1 MINCIAIDDE
11 PLPLELIEHFCA
23 DVPFLQL
30 QNTFTKTSEALKHL
44 RKFPVDLLFLDIQ
57 MPDMSGIDFYKSISQ
72 DTMVIFTTAHS
83 EYAVEGFNLS
93 AVDYLLKPFEFSRF
107 LQAVTKARDYAQYLK
122 NTDTIENK
130 YLFVRAEYSLVKIAH
145 VEILYIETFDDF
157 LKIHIEGKKPVITLM
172 NLKTMQEKLPAK
184 DFVRVH
190 RSYIVPIKR
199 ILSVRNKT
207 IHTGIV
213 EIPIGSRFEEEFFK
227 IYS

>member
-1 MINCIAIDDE
+1 MINAIAIDDE
-11 PLPLELIEHFCA
+11 PLPLELIEYYSA

-57 MPDMSGIDFYKSISQ
+57 MPDISGIDFYKIVSQ

-93 AVDYLLKPFEFSRF
+93 AVDYLLKPFEFDRF
-107 LQAVTKARDYAQYLK
+107 LLAVTKAHDYAQYLK
-122 NTDTIENK
+122 NSNTTGNK
-130 YLFVRAEYSLVKIAH
+130 YLFVRSEYSLVRIAH
-145 VEILYIETFDDF
+145 SEILYIETFDDF

-172 NLKTMQEKLPAK
+172 NLKAMQEKLPIK
-184 DFVRVH
+184 EFVRVH
-190 RSYIVPIKR
+190 RSYIVPIRR
-199 ILSVRNKT
+199 IISVRNKT
-207 IHTGIV
+207 IHIGTV

-227 IYS
+227 LFC